1 MIGGEALDFTRKD
14 LIAFGQ
20 CLARLE
26 EMLARWSR
34 EPDDDAVRD
43 SVVKRFELTYELSV
57 QALLRYMAST
67 SASTTKIAGYDFQD
81 LIRKGDQAG
90 LLRTGWPEW
99 RQYREARNRTVP
111 TYREQVAI
119 QIAERARDFAQESR
133 VLFDNLKK
141 RMDTDA

>member
-1 MIGGEALDFTRKD
+1 MIADESHDFTRKD
-14 LIAFGQ
+14 LAALGS
-20 CLARLE
+20 CLARFDSILE
-26 EMLARWSR
+26 RSAR

-57 QALLRYMAST
+57 KALLRYLVSTAAS
-67 SASTTKIAGYDFQD
+67 SAKISGYDFQD

-99 RQYREARNRTVP
+99 KRYREARNRTVH
-111 TYREQVAI
+111 TYVEVVAI
-119 QIAERARDFAQESR
+119 QVAKDAREFAQEAR

-141 RMDTDA
+141 KMDDNA